1 MRKDIDEQ
9 PQVQRMRA
17 SVPVELKWTTVLAYG
32 CVHQPGISV
41 NPHWS
46 RDFYG
51 SIITQTWSIIIQS
64 LVSFPSQG
72 WPLMGLTTPSFWSWL
87 GLSGDQPLSRS
98 PPRVISLEQ
107 KTFPLPRKFERM
119 YKVCVKYSYHLH
131 HWGNYKDVRNF
142 VRNWGQGRDQINLIK
157 SQVTPQDK
165 R

>member
-9 PQVQRMRA
+9 PQVQRTRA
-17 SVPVELKWTTVLAYG
+17 SVPVELKWTTLLAYG

-51 SIITQTWSIIIQS
+51 GSHHTDMINYYS
-64 LVSFPSQG
+64 VSGVFPL
-72 WPLMGLTTPSFWSWL
+72 PGLTTSGADHSNFWSWL

-107 KTFPLPRKFERM
+107 KTFPLPRKFQRM

-142 VRNWGQGRDQINLIK
+142 VRNWGQRSNISRRWGAETK
-157 SQVTPQDK
+157 
-165 R
+165 